1 MGRRDGARVG
11 RAGRWLAV
19 LVLAVAAGSGSGTP
33 ARAQADAAPR
43 TWNTRLVGH
52 LDPGGGPF
60 GDVWAH
66 RGVAYLGS
74 YSRADCRPAPAVRA
88 IDVGDPARPRTLA
101 SFGAFPGS
109 DGQDVWVG
117 AVRTRAF
124 RGDLAVVGVQPCD
137 RRQPGFAGLALYDLT
152 DPARPRRLGQLA
164 TGTSSGVHELGVVQR
179 PDGRVHVLAPVPFSF
194 PESNGRRG
202 DLRVVDVTDPRRP
215 REVADW
221 DVRRDGP
228 AAVRAQLGARRD
240 VYCHSAWPF
249 DGGRKLFASFWS
261 AGEQF
266 LDISDPARPRWVGQ
280 TGYREEDRYRAAH
293 SGWFGPGERLFVQN
307 DETLRPDGTGDE
319 ATWTVQRIYNT
330 TRLDRPVQVGT
341 FAPEEAVPGRDG
353 RIARDGVYSVHN
365 AVLDGDLEYVS
376 WYSAGVR
383 VVDLADPRR
392 PREVAWFVPPG
403 RPAGEGV
410 GPVGGG
416 RAPLVWGVHPY
427 RGVVLASDMGSGLW
441 IFRVGQ
447 PGAAPSPPPGTGP
460 AADRPAATLPAAAAG
475 IVLAVAAAVALV
487 GRRARAGRR
496 SS

>member
-1 MGRRDGARVG
+1 MRRWDRARVG

-19 LVLAVAAGSGSGTP
+19 LVLAVATGAGPRP
-33 ARAQADAAPR
+33 ARAQAGAAPR

-66 RGVAYLGS
+66 RDVAYLGS
-74 YSRADCRPAPAVRA
+74 YRRADCRPPPAVRA
-88 IDVGDPARPRTLA
+88 IDLRDPARPRPLA

-109 DGQDVWVG
+109 DGQDLWVG

-137 RRQPGFAGLALYDLT
+137 RRRPGFAGLATYDLT

-179 PDGRVHVLAPVPFSF
+179 PDGRVLALAAVPFSF
-194 PESNGRRG
+194 PESSGRRG
-202 DLRVVDVTDPRRP
+202 DLRIVDVTDPRRP

-249 DGGRKLFASFWS
+249 AEGRKLFASFWS
-261 AGEQF
+261 AGAQF

-280 TGYREEDRYRAAH
+280 TGYPDSDRYRAAH
-293 SGWFGPGERLFVQN
+293 SGWFGAGERLFVQN
-307 DETLRPDGTGDE
+307 DETLRPDGTGDQ
-319 ATWTVQRIYNT
+319 ATWTVQRVYDT
-330 TRLDRPVQVGT
+330 THLDRPVQVAT

-365 AVLDGDLEYVS
+365 AVVDGDLEYVS
-376 WYSAGVR
+376 WYAAGVR

-403 RPAGEGV
+403 TPGAAGV

-416 RAPLVWGVHPY
+416 RAPLVWGVYPY
-427 RGVVLASDMGSGLW
+427 RGVVLASDMRSGLW
-441 IFRVGQ
+441 VFRVGR
-447 PGAAPSPPPGTGP
+447 PGAGSSTPAPAGP
-460 AADRPAATLPAAAAG
+460 AADRRPAATLPVVAAAA
-475 IVLAVAAAVALV
+475 VLAVVVAAAIA
-487 GRRARAGRR
+487 GRRARRR
-496 SS
+496 SG